1 MKARRDHDR
10 TPAIVLLAAW
20 LAAAL
25 LLLADAAA
33 VRDYLS
39 MVGRLGLRGQPQAT
53 TPLRQMYPE
62 FASDA
67 QTWVRHALSLVDGD
81 GVRLRHTANDNA
93 PAGRDVHWNSAWAW
107 SIAGAGAV
115 HARITG
121 VPFANA
127 VEQATLWL
135 TPIALLC
142 IIAIFAGWAWRRLGP
157 LAGVFVVAA
166 FSLHERLLEGF
177 FPSFVDH
184 HGLLAAS
191 VFGIVLGGYAIA
203 SGKAPRAG
211 AIFSALSGAFGM
223 WVSAASV
230 VPAIACTGL
239 GAAAAFIAQ
248 RATAD
253 RAQMEV
259 QARAWRLWGRV
270 GAAASLFFYVLEYFP
285 QYLSW
290 RLEVNHPLYSLAWL
304 AGGELAA
311 QAGER
316 LAASAEERW
325 RGPSTLAWPLAALLP
340 VPLAVVFFGPAALLF
355 MDPFMAQLHTAY
367 IQEFQPLWRAP
378 NASTAFIVRN
388 MGLEALVLI
397 AAVAT
402 LVVRR
407 GRAPAIAFAAAAA
420 APLLALA
427 WLQARW
433 QLNASAA
440 MACATLALLEL
451 WTAGRAPRV
460 RWIALAAL
468 VAILYLPGGFL
479 RYYGTRVAVA
489 EHHVGKRD
497 AMYALARD
505 VARALR
511 ASQPEGDIVMLASP
525 NASTSIGYYGRFRT
539 LGTLYW
545 ENVAGL
551 KAAAAILGARDDG
564 EARRLLRE
572 HGVTHVA
579 MLSEENFVG
588 PYFELLNPDGTLED
602 FKRSLGVRLL
612 AGNTVPAWLEPIP
625 YAPPP
630 DLPLGVQVRL
640 YKVR

>member
-25 LLLADAAA
+25 LLLSDARE

-39 MVGRLGLRGQPQAT
+39 MVGRLGLRGQAQAA

-67 QTWVRHALSLVDGD
+67 QTWVRHALSLIEGD
-81 GVRLRHTANDNA
+81 NVRLRHTDNDNA

-107 SIAGAGAV
+107 TIAGAGHVYERA
-115 HARITG
+115 TG
-121 VPFANA
+121 VPIANA
-127 VEQATLWL
+127 VERATLWL
-135 TPIALLC
+135 NPLALLA
-142 IIAIFAGWAWRRLGP
+142 IIAIFASWAWRRVSP
-157 LAGVFVVAA
+157 LAGIFVVAA

-203 SGKAPRAG
+203 SGKAPRPG
-211 AIFSALSGAFGM
+211 AIFSALCGAFGM

-248 RATAD
+248 RGGAD
-253 RAQMEV
+253 RAQM
-259 QARAWRLWGRV
+259 QAQANAWRLWGRV
-270 GAAASLFFYVLEYFP
+270 GAAASLFFYALEYFP

-304 AGGELAA
+304 AGGELVA
-311 QAGER
+311 QVSER
-316 LAASAEERW
+316 LAAPASERW
-325 RGPSTLAWPLAALLP
+325 RRPFAIAWPIAALLP
-340 VPLAVVFFGPAALLF
+340 VPLAVVVAGPAALLF
-355 MDPFMAQLHTAY
+355 MDPFMARLHTTY

-378 NASTAFIVRN
+378 HASTAFIVRN
-388 MGLEALVLI
+388 MGLEAMVLATAI
-397 AAVAT
+397 AA

-407 GRAPAIAFAAAAA
+407 EGRAPLAFAAVTA

-440 MACATLALLEL
+440 IACVTLALLEL
-451 WTAGRAPRV
+451 WTAGRAPRA
-460 RWIALAAL
+460 RWIALAAV

-489 EHHVGKRD
+489 EHRVGTRD
-497 AMYALARD
+497 AAYALARD
-505 VARALR
+505 IAATLR
-511 ASQPEGDIVMLASP
+511 ASQPRGEIVMLASP
-525 NASTSIGYYGRFRT
+525 NASTTIGYYGRFRT

-545 ENVAGL
+545 ENAAGL
-551 KAAAAILGARDDG
+551 KAAAAIFSARDDG
-564 EARRLLRE
+564 EAQRLVRA

-579 MLSEENFVG
+579 MVSEENFVG
-588 PYFELLNPDGTLED
+588 PYFELLNPDATLDD
-602 FKRSLGVRLL
+602 FKGCLGVRLL
-612 AGNTVPAWLEPIP
+612 TGNNVPDWLEPLA
-625 YAPPP
+625 YTLPP